1 MSRWRKRIFASAEVG
16 APDPR
21 HELGR
26 RGEDAAAKHLRQR
39 GWKVLYR
46 NFRAPEGGE
55 VDLVCRDGNTLV
67 FAEVKTRARSSEI
80 SRPADNV
87 TDEKERLVAR
97 GALAW
102 LRLLGDPDIEF
113 RFDIIEVIL
122 PPDQVAE
129 ITVNEAAFTLPKGW
143 RY

>member
-1 MSRWRKRIFASAEVG
+1 MNRWRNRGFTSTG
-16 APDPR
+16 TPDPR

-26 RGEDAAAKHLRQR
+26 RGEEAAARHLRQR
-39 GWKVLYR
+39 GWKVLHR
-46 NFRAPEGGE
+46 NFRAREGGE
-55 VDLVCRDGNTLV
+55 VDRVCRDGDTLV
-67 FAEVKTRARSSEI
+67 FAEVKTRARPSEL

-87 TDEKERLVAR
+87 TPEKERLVAR

-113 RFDIIEVIL
+113 RFDIVEVIL
-122 PPDQVAE
+122 APDQPAE

>member
-1 MSRWRKRIFASAEVG
+1 LSRWRKRIFASAEVG
-16 APDPR
+16 ALDPR

-26 RGEDAAAKHLRQR
+26 RGEDAAARHLRKL

-55 VDLVCRDGNTLV
+55 VDLVCRDGDTLV
-67 FAEVKTRARSSEI
+67 FAEVKTRARTSEI

-122 PPDQVAE
+122 PPDQAAE

>member
-1 MSRWRKRIFASAEVG
+1 MSRWRKRIFASAEAG
-16 APDPR
+16 DPR

-26 RGEDAAAKHLRQR
+26 RGEQAAAKHLRRR

-46 NFRAPEGGE
+46 NFRAPDGGE
-55 VDLVCRDGNTLV
+55 VDLICRDGVALV
-67 FAEVKTRARSSEI
+67 FAEVKTRSRASEL

-87 TDEKERLVAR
+87 TPEKERLIAR

-102 LRLLGDPDIEF
+102 LRMLGDPDIEF
-113 RFDIIEVIL
+113 RFDIVEVIL
-122 PPDQVAE
+122 RDDDVAE
-129 ITVNEAAFTLPKGW
+129 ITVNEAAFSLPKNW

>member
-1 MSRWRKRIFASAEVG
+1 M
-16 APDPR
+16 
-21 HELGR
+21 
-26 RGEDAAAKHLRQR
+26 
-39 GWKVLYR
+39 
-46 NFRAPEGGE
+46 
-55 VDLVCRDGNTLV
+55 DLVCRDGDTLV
-67 FAEVKTRARSSEI
+67 FAEVKTRARPSEL

-87 TDEKERLVAR
+87 TPEKERLVAR

-113 RFDIIEVIL
+113 RFDIVEVIL
-122 PPDQVAE
+122 APDQPAE

>member
-1 MSRWRKRIFASAEVG
+1 MNRWRNRGFASTE

-26 RGEDAAAKHLRQR
+26 RGEDAAARHLRQR
-39 GWKVLYR
+39 GWKVLHR

-55 VDLVCRDGNTLV
+55 VDLVCRDGDTLV
-67 FAEVKTRARSSEI
+67 FAEVKTRARSSEL

-87 TDEKERLVAR
+87 TPEKERLVAR

-122 PPDQVAE
+122 PPEQPAD
-129 ITVNEAAFTLPKGW
+129 ITVNEAAFSLPKGW